1 MDVPSTE
8 ILMVRCGL
16 EPEAASGIVAGECD
30 EIRRGQAECGGEG
43 VADSG

>member
-8 ILMVRCGL
+8 ILMVHCAS
-16 EPEAASGIVAGECD
+16 ETEAAAGIVAGECD

-43 VADSG
+43 VADRG